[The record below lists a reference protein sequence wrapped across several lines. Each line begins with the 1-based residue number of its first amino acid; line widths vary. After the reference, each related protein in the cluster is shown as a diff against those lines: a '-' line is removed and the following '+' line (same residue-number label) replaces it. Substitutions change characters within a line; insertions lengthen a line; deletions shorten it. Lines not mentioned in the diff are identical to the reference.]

1 MIDELK
7 TPVDGSTV
15 LIDVSGV
22 PEWGVLYSYPLR
34 IVTEEDLLFM
44 GDLLDDVTIVG
55 IVTHEVMT
63 MSATDGCPF

>member
-22 PEWGVLYSYPLR
+22 REWGVLYSYPLR
-34 IVTEEDLLFM
+34 IVTEDDLLFM
-44 GDLLDDVTIVG
+44 GDLLDDVMIVG
-55 IVTHEVMT
+55 VVTHEVMT